1 LVSGRH
7 GYLSGGSCALYAPE
21 FLEAMYLMTPEVIPP
36 FLIAQVVTVTILHL
50 IAPVVSAIERNWSP
64 PSRSSD
70 FSVE

>member
-1 LVSGRH
+1 LISGRH
-7 GYLSGGSCALYAPE
+7 GYLFGGSCALYVPE
-21 FLEAMYLMTPEVIPP
+21 LIEAMYLMITEVMPP
-36 FLIAQVVTVTILHL
+36 FLIAQVVTVTLLYL